1 MDLSEVLDFRA
12 SHCFLVGAGIS
23 IDSPSCLL
31 SGGDFLFRIARH
43 VSPTPQIFDL
53 LTSAQNSGPSGANTR
68 YSSRLR
74 FETLMSVLRRTV
86 DDGLDILECLVR
98 HQLSGG
104 GHSSIAV

>member
-43 VSPTPQIFDL
+43 VSPRPQIVDVLSERACLSFSQSAPELILDEQDAALHMSNPRSNPL
-53 LTSAQNSGPSGANTR
+53 LKPHA
-68 YSSRLR
+68 
-74 FETLMSVLRRTV
+74 SVARCV
-86 DDGLDILECLVR
+86 
-98 HQLSGG
+98 
-104 GHSSIAV
+104 A